1 MEFAM
6 MSIDRSRQFASCRRF
21 LLMQLESVQKLLE
34 MGIPEEVYQEVT
46 GMFCNHATNL
56 YVCGLIDEEFYRF
69 ILDDIVKNDALEGL
83 VAAANDI
90 RKDIIST
97 SINTS
102 NSWKL

>member
-1 MEFAM
+1 MKFAM
-6 MSIDRSRQFASCRRF
+6 MAIDRNRQLESCRRF

-34 MGIPEEVYQEVT
+34 IGIPEEVYQEVM

-69 ILDDIVKNDALEGL
+69 LMDDIVENDAKECL

-90 RKDIIST
+90 RKAIVKCT
-97 SINTS
+97 G
-102 NSWKL
+102 